1 MTKELTDDQLCGI
14 ARGTKTAEPGR
25 DGYILPVSFARAV
38 IAADRAMQDARHRE
52 ELAAADLTI
61 SNLREAQGVPDGF
74 VHEFKINR
82 AKAIEDAAIEYADAY
97 TELQCDADNDH
108 QREHREALKN
118 LRETIKRGLEVAAA
132 PQPTPEESSAV
143 AQPERKPMTR
153 NQVDDLAEDSVF
165 LRSVYEIVQAVEA
178 FHGIKDAL

>member
-1 MTKELTDDQLCGI
+1 
-14 ARGTKTAEPGR
+14 
-25 DGYILPVSFARAV
+25 
-38 IAADRAMQDARHRE
+38 
-52 ELAAADLTI
+52 
-61 SNLREAQGVPDGF
+61 
-74 VHEFKINR
+74 
-82 AKAIEDAAIEYADAY
+82 
-97 TELQCDADNDH
+97 LQCDADNDH